1 MRLRDDDLIGLRVES
16 TDGEHV
22 GRVIGFVMD
31 TDGGLIVQYRVRPP
45 GLLAALF
52 PGVRELLIHQAQVVS
67 LDAQRMI
74 VESGQTT
81 ERTGGRRRR
90 HPAPS
95 IAPQH
100 LSVGLEPSTEHPK
113 SE

>member
-1 MRLRDDDLIGLRVES
+1 MRLSDDELRGLRVE
-16 TDGEHV
+16 TTAGEHV

-31 TDGGLIVQYRVRPP
+31 TDGGTIVQYRVRPP
-45 GLLAALF
+45 GLLAVLF
-52 PGVRELLIHQAQVVS
+52 PGIRELLIHQSQVVS
-67 LDAQRMI
+67 IDANRMV
-74 VESGQTT
+74 VESGHIT

-95 IAPQH
+95 IAPQP